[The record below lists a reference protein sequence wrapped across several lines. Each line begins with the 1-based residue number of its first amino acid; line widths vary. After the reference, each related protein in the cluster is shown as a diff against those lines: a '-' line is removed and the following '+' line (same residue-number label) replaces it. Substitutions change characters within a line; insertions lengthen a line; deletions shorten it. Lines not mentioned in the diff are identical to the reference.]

1 MSDPTDL
8 SDLSTPSDGGA
19 DSASPLVSRKG
30 GLWHRLYHGETAVDF
45 VALRRW
51 GFLLSGVVLAVSLV
65 SLVTRGL
72 DLGIEFKGGV
82 TWEYAQGTTTTADAR
97 SVVVAQGIPDGEVK
111 VQELDSRSE
120 GRRIRV
126 TTGPQD
132 QDVITTVRNALAQRA
147 SVDPQEVGVQSVGP
161 SWGDEIT
168 ESALRALVVF
178 FVIISAYLAVRLEWK
193 MAVATLVAVIHD
205 VLVSVGIYSI
215 LGLNVSPATVIAFLT
230 ILGYSLYDTI
240 VVFDKVQEN
249 GRKLSGG
256 RFTYSDVVNLSMNQ
270 TLMRTLNTTLSSI
283 LPVVSLLVVGTL
295 IMGAT
300 ALQDFAVALLIGM
313 ITGSYSSIFIAA
325 PLLAIM
331 KEREP
336 RYRQLRERA
345 TGGAD
350 IAAIR
355 AAASSARAV
364 RAAGATAGGPTS
376 SSTSSVAPVTP
387 RRPPAA
393 GTTVIPPRPRKKK
406 RR

>member
-283 LPVVSLLVVGTL
+283 LPVISLLVVGTI

-387 RRPPAA
+387 RRPPTA
-393 GTTVIPPRPRKKK
+393 GVIPPRPRKKK